1 VVGDDAEVDF
11 CLRRAA
17 HPPLLLEAAGEIVT
31 AAHLPVEENNLL
43 ANWLRWFRQIKNI
56 NNLILYLEA
65 TMITEARRQASR
77 ANGCASRG
85 PKTAEGKARSAR
97 NACRHGLSRPAVLV
111 PELAQELAALA
122 RAIAGPDAG

>member
-43 ANWLRWFRQIKNI
+43 ANWL
-56 NNLILYLEA
+56 A
-65 TMITEARRQASR
+65 
-77 ANGCASRG
+77 
-85 PKTAEGKARSAR
+85 
-97 NACRHGLSRPAVLV
+97 LV
-111 PELAQELAALA
+111 
-122 RAIAGPDAG
+122 